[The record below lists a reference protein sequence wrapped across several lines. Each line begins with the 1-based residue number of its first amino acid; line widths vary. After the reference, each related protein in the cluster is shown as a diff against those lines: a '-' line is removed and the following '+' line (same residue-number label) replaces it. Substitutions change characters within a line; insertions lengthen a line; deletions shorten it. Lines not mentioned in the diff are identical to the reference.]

1 MKAASINELK
11 TELKH
16 LETDELVA
24 LCLRLAKYKK
34 ENKELLDYMLF
45 EASDERGYV
54 QKIQEV
60 ITEQFAE
67 IPKGYNLYYAKKTI
81 RKILRIAN
89 KYIKYSGQKTTEVEV
104 RIFFLQTLKD
114 SKIKIQDS
122 TALTNLYLQQLKKIN
137 TVIKTLHEDL
147 QYDFEQELKEL
158 EG

>member
-54 QKIQEV
+54 QK
-60 ITEQFAE
+60 
-67 IPKGYNLYYAKKTI
+67 Y
-81 RKILRIAN
+81 RK
-89 KYIKYSGQKTTEVEV
+89 
-104 RIFFLQTLKD
+104 
-114 SKIKIQDS
+114 
-122 TALTNLYLQQLKKIN
+122 
-137 TVIKTLHEDL
+137 
-147 QYDFEQELKEL
+147 
-158 EG
+158 

>member
-1 MKAASINELK
+1 MKAATVHELK
-11 TELKH
+11 AELKH
-16 LETDELVA
+16 LKTDELVA
-24 LCLRLAKYKK
+24 LCIRLAKYKK

-45 EASDERGYV
+45 EASDERGYIEN
-54 QKIQEV
+54 IQQV

-81 RKILRIAN
+81 RKILRTAN

-104 RIFFLQTLKD
+104 RIFFMQTLKD

-137 TVIKTLHEDL
+137 SVIKGLHEDL
-147 QYDFEQELKEL
+147 QYDYQRQVEDL
-158 EG
+158 E

>member
-1 MKAASINELK
+1 MKAASVHELK
-11 TELKH
+11 NELKH

-24 LCLRLAKYKK
+24 LCIRLAKYKK

-45 EASDERGYV
+45 EAGDERSY
-54 QKIQEV
+54 IQNIQQV
-60 ITEQFAE
+60 ISEQFAE

-114 SKIKIQDS
+114 SKIKVQDS
-122 TALTNLYLQQLKKIN
+122 TALTNLYMQQLKKIN
-137 TVIKTLHEDL
+137 SIIKTLHEDL
-147 QYDFEQELKEL
+147 QYDYRRQVEELT
-158 EG
+158 